1 MAKDDQAPRRPPRVT
16 RELARVLGPRRAAF
30 LRRLVRD
37 TGLPPEV
44 LIDLGLE
51 HVDISA
57 RKLAPSP
64 LTRTALALASARW
77 RDVSPEA
84 RSEMLRKAAQARWAK
99 HRREKRQSQ
108 KEQDEG
114 D

>member
-1 MAKDDQAPRRPPRVT
+1 MAKHDQASTRPSRVSSD
-16 RELARVLGPRRAAF
+16 LARALGPRRAAF

-37 TGLPPEV
+37 TGLPAEV

-57 RKLAPSP
+57 RKLAPPP
-64 LTRTALALASARW
+64 LTRTALALNSARW
-77 RDVSPEA
+77 RNISPEE
-84 RSEMLRKAAQARWAK
+84 RSVMLRKAAQARWEK

-108 KEQDEG
+108 KEGGGED
-114 D
+114 